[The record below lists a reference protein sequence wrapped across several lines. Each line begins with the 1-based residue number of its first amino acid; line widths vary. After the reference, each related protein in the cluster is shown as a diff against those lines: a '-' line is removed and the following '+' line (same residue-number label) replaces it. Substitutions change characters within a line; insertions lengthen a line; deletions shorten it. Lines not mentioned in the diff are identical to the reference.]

1 VSAPIRI
8 ADRTYYPHVEGLRGV
23 AALYVFVFHIWQT
36 AIQHPAT
43 GTLTAWLAATTPLL
57 QYGHFAVAAFIV
69 ISGYCLALPVAQR
82 AGVPFDAKRFFVR
95 RAWRLMPAY
104 VPVVLLSAI
113 PFSAVAVLSG
123 AQMNFPHVGLAIVL
137 HLALIHNLFFATT
150 EYLNGPLWSIA
161 LECQIYAVFALLL
174 IPVWR
179 RFGLA
184 AQLGVALVLGFVPHF
199 VFQHVVDRAFDWTVP
214 WLLALFAMGVVAAGI
229 CARPTLPKLPWN
241 ALAAAAAV
249 LAIAVLVPF
258 RDGVTADFWLW
269 PGDLALGAA
278 IALFF
283 IAAHRDARIVPARL
297 LAMRPVVFLGT
308 FSYSLYLIHAP
319 LVDLAGVLLKR
330 AHAGTLESVLA
341 WALIVPVVGAL
352 AYGFYRVFERPFM
365 TPSFRRAMERRLRP
379 DAGDSPP
386 EAAPELVVRHAS

>member
-1 VSAPIRI
+1 MSAPIQV

-43 GTLTAWLAATTPLL
+43 GTLTAWFAATPFL

-82 AGVPFDAKRFFVR
+82 GVASFDAKQFFVR

-104 VPVVLLSAI
+104 VPVVLLSVI
-113 PFSAVAVLSG
+113 PFCAVALLSG
-123 AQMNFPHVGLAIVL
+123 ARINLPHIGIAVAL

-161 LECQIYAVFALLL
+161 LECQIYVVFALLL

-184 AQLGVALVLGFVPHF
+184 AQLALALALGFVPHF
-199 VFQHVVDRAFDWTVP
+199 AFQRVTEAFDWTVP
-214 WLLALFAMGVVAAGI
+214 WLLGLFAMGVVAAAI
-229 CARPTLPKLPWN
+229 CARPALPRLPWN
-241 ALAAAAAV
+241 ALAAIGGV
-249 LAIAVLVPF
+249 IALVF
-258 RDGVTADFWLW
+258 IVQFHDGVTPDFGLW
-269 PGDLALGAA
+269 PGDVALGAA

-283 IAAHRDARIVPARL
+283 VAAHRDARIVPARL
-297 LAMRPVVFLGT
+297 LSARPVVFLGT

-319 LVDLAGVLLKR
+319 LVDLVGILLKR
-330 AHAGTLESVLA
+330 AHAGPLASVLV
-341 WALIVPVVGAL
+341 WALVVIAVVAL
-352 AYGFYRVFERPFM
+352 AYGFYRLFERPFM
-365 TPSFRRAMERRLRP
+365 SASFRRAMQRRLRKN
-379 DAGDSPP
+379 DAGPTPDTVT
-386 EAAPELVVRHAS
+386 ELVAQHAS